1 MNYFL
6 PYGLIWHPS
15 SYAIWAVPLNLL
27 FIFILTRAVY
37 FKLYKNKFL
46 FIIYSLGIVYNLI
59 AILSDLTFLDLH
71 VPNDI
76 FNYIWY
82 INIALIFYEGYL
94 SSKRKKK
101 VINPEK

>member
-27 FIFILTRAVY
+27 FVLILIRAVY
-37 FKLYKNKFL
+37 FKLYGNKFL
-46 FIIYSLGIVYNLI
+46 LIVYSLGIVYNFI
-59 AILSDLTFLDLH
+59 AILSDLTYLDLH
-71 VPNDI
+71 ISNSI
-76 FNYIWY
+76 FNDIWY
-82 INIALIFYEGYL
+82 INIALILYEGYL

-101 VINPEK
+101 GINSEK